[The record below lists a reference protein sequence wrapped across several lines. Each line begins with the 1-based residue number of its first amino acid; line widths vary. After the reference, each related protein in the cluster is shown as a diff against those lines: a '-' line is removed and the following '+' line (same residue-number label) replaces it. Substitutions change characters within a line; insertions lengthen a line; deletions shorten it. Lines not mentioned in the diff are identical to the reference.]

1 MATSPTRS
9 ALPAPSGHVP
19 RGTPRASKRT
29 RWRALVLILVH
40 LLVLGHILHWWR
52 AGTTISPVEPSE
64 AFRTLAYGVVNAG
77 FVLLAISILATVVL
91 GRFFCGWA
99 CHVVAYQDLCA
110 SLLGRI
116 GLRPRPIRSRLLMW
130 VPLFAAVDLFVLPV
144 LARWW
149 GSEAG
154 TMASWSLTWQPTTD
168 NLWATFPGPTMALLT
183 LFVDGFLVVWF
194 FGAKGFCTYGCPY
207 GALFGIAERAA
218 PGRIRVTDA
227 CEGCGHCTATCT
239 SNVLVHQEVA
249 QHGMVVDPGCMRCMD
264 CVSVCPKD
272 ALYFGFGAL
281 PHAAKAKPRKQYD
294 FSGLEEIV
302 MGLVFAGALFAFR
315 NLYNAVPFLLSVGLA
330 VIAALCVVLGARLVR
345 NQAVSFQHWTL
356 RDAGRWTGK
365 GVLVL
370 AFVSTY
376 LGLTA
381 HSAFVQTHMRAG
393 IKSNDA
399 ARVAHPESPAFQMAL
414 SNALAHFEVVDRW
427 GLVPTTELHNRMGQL
442 YARQPDLT
450 AAESHLR
457 RALEL
462 DPDNTSTHAALGEV
476 LVLAGR
482 ETEALAP
489 YLRAVELDPGEP
501 RAAAGLVSLLLRA
514 PALLPQAHEHILALV
529 QAKDQANGQD
539 TDQAQPTPDQ
549 IEAHARLAELL
560 VLQLEFDAAVRELDW
575 VLTRDP
581 AHLAARRSLAALLRR
596 HPNHAA
602 ARSLAER

>member
-9 ALPAPSGHVP
+9 ALPTPSGHVP
-19 RGTPRASKRT
+19 RGTPRPSKRT

-64 AFRTLAYGVVNAG
+64 AFRTLVYGVVNAG
-77 FVLLAISILATVVL
+77 FVLLAVSILATVVL

-110 SLLGRI
+110 NLLGRL

-149 GSEAG
+149 GPEAG
-154 TMASWSLTWQPTTD
+154 TMAQWSLVWQPTTD
-168 NLWATFPGPTMALLT
+168 NLWATFPGPAMALLT

-207 GALFGIAERAA
+207 GALFGLADRAA

-249 QHGMVVDPGCMRCMD
+249 EHGMVVDPGCMRCMD

-281 PHAAKAKPRKQYD
+281 PHTAKAKPRKQYD
-294 FSGLEEIV
+294 FSGLEEFV
-302 MGLVFAGALFAFR
+302 MLLVFAGALFAYR
-315 NLYNAVPFLLSVGLA
+315 NLYNAVPFLLSVGLG
-330 VIAALCVVLGARLVR
+330 VIAALAAVLGARLVR
-345 NQAVSFQHWTL
+345 SQSVTFQHWTL
-356 RDAGRWTGK
+356 RNAGRWTRK
-365 GVLVL
+365 GVV
-370 AFVSTY
+370 AFVLVTAY

-381 HSAFVQTHMRAG
+381 HSAFVQAHMRAG
-393 IKSNDA
+393 IQSNDA
-399 ARVAHPESPAFQMAL
+399 ARAAAPNSPTFQTAL
-414 SNALAHFEVVDRW
+414 SRALAHFEVVDRW

-442 YARQPDLT
+442 YARKPDLA
-450 AAESHLR
+450 AAETHLR
-457 RALEL
+457 HALQL
-462 DPDNTSTHAALGEV
+462 DPDNTSSHAALAEV
-476 LVLAGR
+476 LVLANR
-482 ETEALAP
+482 PNEALEP
-489 YLRAVELDPGEP
+489 YLRAVELDHGEP
-501 RAAAGLVSLLLRA
+501 RAATGLVTLLMRA
-514 PALLPQAHEHILALV
+514 PTLLPQAHARIDALV
-529 QAKDQANGQD
+529 QAKDQAGEP
-539 TDQAQPTPDQ
+539 AQPTPDH

-560 VLQLEFDAAVRELDW
+560 VLELDFDAAVRELDW
-575 VLTRDP
+575 ILARAP
-581 AHLAARRSLAALLRR
+581 GHLAARRTLAALLRR
-596 HPNHAA
+596 DPNHAA
-602 ARSLAER
+602 ARALAER